1 MDYPESTGEFH
12 LLLNIGN
19 SFLRLPKISP
29 HSLQFPPTDILKWT
43 YHTKNGKI
51 IAHLKLIFMAERPPP
66 SQFVQKELL
75 MAAEERGEYH

>member
-1 MDYPESTGEFH
+1 MPRDGPQDNGLSLKKTFLFAIAKNLSPFSAISTH
-12 LLLNIGN
+12 
-19 SFLRLPKISP
+19 
-29 HSLQFPPTDILKWT
+29 DILKWT
-43 YHTKNGKI
+43 YHTRNGKI